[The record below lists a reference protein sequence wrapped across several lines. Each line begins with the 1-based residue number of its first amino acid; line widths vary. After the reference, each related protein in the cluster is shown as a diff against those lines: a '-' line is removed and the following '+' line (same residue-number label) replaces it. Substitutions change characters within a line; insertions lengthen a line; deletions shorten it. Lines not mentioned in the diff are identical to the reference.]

1 MKLSTKTILTSIA
14 TVVLLTATAAVAQW
28 VGPTNP
34 APGGTSVQRFLDTSS
49 VPQAKFAAFGAT
61 GLQVSANPGAP
72 AAGISV
78 DIVGPASFDSLVTA
92 NARVVQIDQTQN
104 ATQPI
109 CVNPA
114 TGRLGLCAV
123 FAITFN
129 ANPSSVD
136 EGTTTTLSWSAPSAT
151 SCTGTGPGFSTNNTI
166 SGTDTSGVIN
176 TTSTFTLTCVDAQGA
191 TQSRTIT
198 VQANPIAIG
207 NGVQ

>member
-1 MKLSTKTILTSIA
+1 MKLSTKTILTSFA
-14 TVVLLTATAAVAQW
+14 TIVLLTATAAVAQW

-49 VPQAKFAAFGAT
+49 VPQAKYAAFGAT
-61 GLQVSANPGAP
+61 GLHVSGNPGTP
-72 AAGISV
+72 AAGMAV
-78 DIVGPASFDSLVTA
+78 DITGPASFDSLVTA
-92 NARVVQIDQTQN
+92 NARVLQIDQTQN

-109 CVNPA
+109 CANPQ
-114 TGRLGLCAV
+114 TGRLGLCAA

-129 ANPSSVD
+129 ASPSSVD
-136 EGTTTTLSWSAPSAT
+136 EGTTTTLNWSVPSAT
-151 SCTGTGPGFSTNNTI
+151 SCTGTGPGFSTNNAAAG
-166 SGTDTSGVIN
+166 SDVSAVLN
-176 TTSTFTLTCVDAQGA
+176 ATSTFTLTCVNAQGA